1 LLDDKTL
8 GQLRYMVNLSR
19 QIPNDRSDMSP
30 YDIALKLGSKSQ
42 GGGHRPGAEIEV
54 GSSLDGR
61 EEANLFYRLSALDA
75 FAGWPI

>member
-30 YDIALKLGSKSQ
+30 YDIALKLGS
-42 GGGHRPGAEIEV
+42 
-54 GSSLDGR
+54 
-61 EEANLFYRLSALDA
+61 
-75 FAGWPI
+75 